1 MLEQASISS
10 HHFFSFH
17 FFLHVIHDARAQAG
31 SGNRNARVN
40 RLHILPRRIR
50 CHYSSQDVPN
60 YLCWSLKVF
69 CMIEIRVMI
78 IYWLRVIQSI
88 KIEWRKVLLIVQA
101 SPNVTTRRYNDICWV
116 IRNLNVWYIEIILW
130 KKQSGRIN
138 CWRNLIIG

>member
-1 MLEQASISS
+1 MFFHLGFSLCFECNGYWSYNLIKWIWINQFGVDSRWEHVVRQILVHSYLIFQLLLKGSNMLEQASISS

-40 RLHILPRRIR
+40 RLHILLRCIR

-78 IYWLRVIQSI
+78 IYWLRVI
-88 KIEWRKVLLIVQA
+88 
-101 SPNVTTRRYNDICWV
+101 
-116 IRNLNVWYIEIILW
+116 
-130 KKQSGRIN
+130 
-138 CWRNLIIG
+138 